1 MLKVVHDFMLFLQ
14 SLERDLMNYLNGLY
28 PDGDPIVSQV
38 HEPGHWLR
46 IRGVFADDVAKYLLE
61 KGF

>member
-1 MLKVVHDFMLFLQ
+1 
-14 SLERDLMNYLNGLY
+14 MNYLNGLY